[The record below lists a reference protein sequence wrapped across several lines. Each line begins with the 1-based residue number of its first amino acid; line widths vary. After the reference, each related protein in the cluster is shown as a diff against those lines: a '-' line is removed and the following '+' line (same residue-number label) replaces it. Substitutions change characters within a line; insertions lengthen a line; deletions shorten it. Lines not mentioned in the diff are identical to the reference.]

1 MPVSQEGEAGGGL
14 TGATANRPCGP
25 RRRSLS
31 RPPSR
36 NSEELVR
43 QEAIQRG
50 VVVT

>member
-25 RRRSLS
+25 RLHSLS

-36 NSEELVR
+36 TSEELVR
-43 QEAIQRG
+43 QEAIQLG

>member
-14 TGATANRPCGP
+14 AEATANRHCGP
-25 RRRSLS
+25 QLNSLS

-36 NSEELVR
+36 NSEELVH
-43 QEAIQRG
+43 QEATQRG

>member
-25 RRRSLS
+25 RLHSLS

-43 QEAIQRG
+43 QEAIQLG